1 MSLKITKEAVALNYA
16 QQGSY
21 KKMTMKVKTTKI
33 GKNRN
38 ASAKIKPKA
47 KSAEW
52 QSVFV
57 DFSKFLIVIMVAV
70 ALIGSYAYISSGIQK
85 TANENFKLE
94 REINNLNKEIE
105 NHQAKI
111 ESLKSAEHI
120 NKQIA
125 RFGMDLRL
133 PQGRQRYE
141 ITLQVRGNETITLQ
155 TANNNKDKSQNT
167 ASREVALK

>member
-1 MSLKITKEAVALNYA
+1 MS
-16 QQGSY
+16 
-21 KKMTMKVKTTKI
+21 MRVKTTKI

-38 ASAKIKPKA
+38 TSAKVQPKA

-52 QSVFV
+52 QGVFV

-70 ALIGSYAYISSGIQK
+70 VLIGSYAYISSGIQRT
-85 TANENFKLE
+85 TAENFKLE
-94 REINNLNKEIE
+94 QEINNLNKEIE

-111 ESLKSAEHI
+111 ESLKSAEYI
-120 NKQIA
+120 NKQIT

-141 ITLQVRGNETITLQ
+141 ITLQVRGNENITLQ
-155 TANNNKDKSQNT
+155 TATNTQDKSQNT